1 VTPFLAIRLAII
13 AVALLLAESLPA
25 ARQLAAQP
33 PDALIRSLESPG
45 RVASQRVDEVLAQ
58 VGLRSGMVVADIGT
72 GTGVFARPIARA
84 VGPAGK
90 VYAVDIEPKL
100 LDFLATRA
108 RQDQLTN
115 IEAVLGTPGD
125 ARLPRADVDL
135 AFFNDVLHH
144 IEHRAEYI
152 KALAKYMK
160 PDSRMAVVEFDSNV
174 QATIEGI
181 PTLKREDVAG
191 WMRDAGFPT
200 AKESP
205 QLFNNKWLIVYSR

>member
-1 VTPFLAIRLAII
+1 MPFAATRLGTI
-13 AVALLLAESLPA
+13 AVALLLAESLTA

-33 PDALIRSLESPG
+33 PDSLIRSLESPG

-100 LDFLATRA
+100 LDYLATRA

-115 IEAVLGTPGD
+115 IEVVLGTPGD
-125 ARLPRADVDL
+125 ARLPRADADL

-160 PDSRMAVVEFDSNV
+160 SDSRMAVVEFDSNV

-181 PTLKREDVAG
+181 PTLKREEVAG

-205 QLFNNKWLIVYSR
+205 RLFNNKWLIVYSR